1 MLMYKGYKLR
11 DVMDEYAIAF
21 FTLLEQGYR
30 LKLEEYRMQV
40 NIISTPH
47 MKEQDRKDFV
57 KSLEQGA
64 TDLRDIL
71 DRDADDYSGLDDL
84 RQMFGQK

>member
-1 MLMYKGYKLR
+1 MQMYKGYKLR

-40 NIISTPH
+40 NIISAPH
-47 MKEQDRKDFV
+47 MKEQDRKDLV
-57 KSLEQGA
+57 RSLEQGA
-64 TDLRDIL
+64 TDMRDIL
-71 DRDADDYSGLDDL
+71 TTDADDYSGLDDL
-84 RQMFGQK
+84 RHMFGQK

>member
-1 MLMYKGYKLR
+1 MQMYKGYKLR

-40 NIISTPH
+40 NIISSPH
-47 MKEQDRKDFV
+47 MKEQDRKDLV
-57 KSLEQGA
+57 RSLEQGA
-64 TDLRDIL
+64 TDMRDIL
-71 DRDADDYSGLDDL
+71 TTDADDYSGLDDL